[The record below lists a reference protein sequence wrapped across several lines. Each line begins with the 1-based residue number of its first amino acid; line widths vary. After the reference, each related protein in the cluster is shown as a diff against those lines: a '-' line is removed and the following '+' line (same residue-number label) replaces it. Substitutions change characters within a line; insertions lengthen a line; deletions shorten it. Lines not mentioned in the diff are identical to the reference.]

1 MSMTSMLFLLLFLP
15 LSLAIYYLS
24 NETAKEYVLLFI
36 SLLFY
41 SLCSIEYIIL
51 FITAIVIT
59 VIIGRLI
66 NFSGDKIIRKFLL
79 ITGVIINTALLF
91 YYKYSDFAL
100 GIWGNIMGT
109 EVQMKGLALPLGIS
123 FFTFKA
129 ISYLADVYKGNA
141 ALTDNPIHDAL
152 YLSFF
157 PQIQSGPLTRY
168 GDLTRKPEMKVQLFS
183 DGVFRF
189 LIGFSKKMLIA
200 NVLYKITAE
209 IFNTPLENYSTLYA
223 WLGSVCYSL
232 QLFFDFA
239 GYSDMAIGLSEM
251 FGYPCMENF
260 NYPYMTESVARFWR
274 RWHISLGLWFRDYIY
289 IPLGGSRNKEKCRVY
304 FNLFVVW
311 FLTGLWHGAS
321 WNFVVWGL
329 GYFIAIAFE
338 RLTDLPGRLNHTWSR
353 TIYRILALAV
363 INFQWV
369 LFNSKDLISGLRFI
383 KRMIIYRPNTLADFR
398 AVFLLKD
405 YGFFIAAAILLCFPV
420 VPWLRKK
427 LSNNKT
433 ASAAFEFVLTVII
446 VAAFI
451 WSVSFVVAGQN
462 NPFVYAN
469 F

>member
-1 MSMTSMLFLLLFLP
+1 MT
-15 LSLAIYYLS
+15 LSGWFS
-24 NETAKEYVLLFI
+24 EYV
-36 SLLFY
+36 
-41 SLCSIEYIIL
+41 
-51 FITAIVIT
+51 
-59 VIIGRLI
+59 
-66 NFSGDKIIRKFLL
+66 
-79 ITGVIINTALLF
+79 
-91 YYKYSDFAL
+91 
-100 GIWGNIMGT
+100 
-109 EVQMKGLALPLGIS
+109 
-123 FFTFKA
+123 
-129 ISYLADVYKGNA
+129 
-141 ALTDNPIHDAL
+141 
-152 YLSFF
+152 
-157 PQIQSGPLTRY
+157 
-168 GDLTRKPEMKVQLFS
+168 
-183 DGVFRF
+183 
-189 LIGFSKKMLIA
+189 
-200 NVLYKITAE
+200 
-209 IFNTPLENYSTLYA
+209 
-223 WLGSVCYSL
+223 
-232 QLFFDFA
+232 
-239 GYSDMAIGLSEM
+239 
-251 FGYPCMENF
+251 
-260 NYPYMTESVARFWR
+260 
-274 RWHISLGLWFRDYIY
+274 Y
-289 IPLGGSRNKEKCRVY
+289 IPLGGNRKGQTRTYV
-304 FNLFVVW
+304 NLFVVW